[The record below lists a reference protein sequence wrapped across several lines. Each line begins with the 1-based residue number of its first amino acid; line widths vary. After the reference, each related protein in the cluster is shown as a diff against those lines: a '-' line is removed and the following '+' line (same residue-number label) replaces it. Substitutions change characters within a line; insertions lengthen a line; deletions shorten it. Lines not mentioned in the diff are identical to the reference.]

1 MCCHSKCR
9 EWHAP
14 GHQARATVGQTALL
28 KAERARQNRAYV
40 RKLLQE
46 RQPEFAAALA
56 AANEQ
61 IVRQRGAPDVT
72 ACHTAEKHSS
82 TGTQAECSKPPLRR
96 GLRRPWMLSSVPE
109 ILMMQPQPTS
119 RMPGQDVA
127 VVMLNLGHI
136 RKTYSEGERSWISLA
151 RPRW

>member
-1 MCCHSKCR
+1 MCYHAKCR

-14 GHQARATVGQTALL
+14 DHQARATVGQPALL

-56 AANEQ
+56 AAKEQ

-72 ACHTAEKHSS
+72 AGHRAEKYSS
-82 TGTQAECSKPPLRR
+82 TGTQAECSEAAPLRG
-96 GLRRPWMLSSVPE
+96 GLRRPWTLSSVPE
-109 ILMMQPQPTS
+109 ILTMQPQTTS
-119 RMPGQDVA
+119 RQAG
-127 VVMLNLGHI
+127 
-136 RKTYSEGERSWISLA
+136 
-151 RPRW
+151 